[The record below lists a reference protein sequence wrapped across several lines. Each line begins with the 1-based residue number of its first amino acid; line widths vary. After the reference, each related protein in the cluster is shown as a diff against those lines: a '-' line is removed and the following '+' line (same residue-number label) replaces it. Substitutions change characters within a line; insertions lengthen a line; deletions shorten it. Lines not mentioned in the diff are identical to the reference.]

1 MAEDKEYSVRPVEKK
16 VETVEAIVDEEN
28 TAESQAASQPNAVSK
43 KTFSTPAIPTDK
55 IFKMVTDREMMK
67 QAWKDETMEPHFH
80 MVKLIILIIIL
91 AVIISLL
98 GL

>member
-16 VETVEAIVDEEN
+16 AETVEAIVDEEISADSPP
-28 TAESQAASQPNAVSK
+28 TPAPAPK
-43 KTFSTPAIPTDK
+43 KGFSTSAIPTDK
-55 IFKMVTDREMMK
+55 IFKMVTDPNMMK